1 MQCDGSGLLQV
12 ILDDGGDQVPV
23 QVRHCNGVGAGV
35 GPVEVGVDPVDGQAV
50 GGDDVLVDDDF
61 LLVALV
67 DRSPVELNKF
77 DLFGADSE
85 EFVELCLT
93 SEFSNPAFSVQVVH
107 VHFGKEGSQFEY
119 KLKMR
124 HTCLTQQEGY
134 FLIIGIKALI

>member
-1 MQCDGSGLLQV
+1 MQRDGSGLLQV

-35 GPVEVGVDPVDGQAV
+35 GPVEVGVDPVDGQSI
-50 GGDDVLVDDDF
+50 GGDDVLVDDDL

-67 DRSPVELNKF
+67 DRSPVELEKF

-93 SEFSNPAFSVQVVH
+93 SKSSNPAFCFSFSVQVVH
-107 VHFGKEGSQFEY
+107 VHFGKSG
-119 KLKMR
+119 R
-124 HTCLTQQEGY
+124 
-134 FLIIGIKALI
+134 

>member
-35 GPVEVGVDPVDGQAV
+35 GPVEVGVDPVDGQSI
-50 GGDDVLVDDDF
+50 GGDDVLVDDDL

-67 DRSPVELNKF
+67 DRSPVELEKF

-85 EFVELCLT
+85 EYVELCFTPKSDNLAVC
-93 SEFSNPAFSVQVVH
+93 FSLSVLVAHEYV
-107 VHFGKEGSQFEY
+107 GKEGSQFKY
-119 KLKMR
+119 KIEMKQR
-124 HTCLTQQEGY
+124 V
-134 FLIIGIKALI
+134 